1 MSDFPFK
8 KGDLVTIRPNA
19 WAGVDAMSIQEG
31 IIVEERKQ
39 GFFDILVNGSIK
51 TVHRSKLMTPRIKSV
66 KLSGGIKD
74 A

>member
-19 WAGVDAMSIQEG
+19 WAGHDSLIIQEG

-39 GFFDILVNGSIK
+39 GFFDILINGSIR
-51 TVHRSKLMTPRIKSV
+51 TVHRSKLITPRIISV
-66 KLSGGIKD
+66 KLTGGIKD

>member
-51 TVHRSKLMTPRIKSV
+51 TVHRSKLMTPRIISV
-66 KLSGGIKD
+66 KFSGGIKD